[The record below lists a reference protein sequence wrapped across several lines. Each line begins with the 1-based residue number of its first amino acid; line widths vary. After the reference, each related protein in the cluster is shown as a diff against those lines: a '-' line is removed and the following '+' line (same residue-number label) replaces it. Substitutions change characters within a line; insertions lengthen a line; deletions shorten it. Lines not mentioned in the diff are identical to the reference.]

1 MLGKDLRDAGAFDL
15 CRLDRTKIMFQ
26 FLVDVLMRVCDLML
40 VAIGMSAV
48 YSLMKFP
55 NIALVQYA
63 ATGGILAIVLQ
74 KTGAPVA
81 VAIVFAVVVTRLV
94 AVILN
99 EFLFNRMLKIGSST
113 AMIGSLAVSLVF
125 SAAFLVTVGPNPSRF
140 SLPVSKPIRIL
151 DTRITEPQL
160 VSFAIVAVA
169 LGVFALLY
177 FRTDLGRCMR
187 ATSTNE
193 VLADATGI
201 NTARMKTI
209 IVLISGVMAAL
220 GGVAIAL
227 KGEVDIQVGMD
238 LLLPVFASAIL
249 GGLGNP
255 FGAVAGALLIS
266 LVETVVTTINFGP
279 LMGQVVAFLPVAY
292 ASAISFLLL
301 VAALLWRP
309 RGLFVSEVKRV

>member
-1 MLGKDLRDAGAFDL
+1 
-15 CRLDRTKIMFQ
+15 MFQ
-26 FLVDVLMRVCDLML
+26 FLVDVLMRACDLML

-81 VAIVFAVVVTRLV
+81 VAIVFAVVLTGLV

-99 EFLFNRMLKIGSST
+99 EFLFNRMLRIGSST

-140 SLPVSKPIRIL
+140 RLPVSKPIRIL

>member
-1 MLGKDLRDAGAFDL
+1 
-15 CRLDRTKIMFQ
+15 MFQ
-26 FLVDVLMRVCDLML
+26 FIVDVLMRACDLML

-63 ATGGILAIVLQ
+63 ASGGMLAIVLQ
-74 KTGAPVA
+74 KAGVPLWVS
-81 VAIVFAVVVTRLV
+81 VIFAVLLTGLLAVV
-94 AVILN
+94 LN
-99 EFLFNRMLKIGSST
+99 EILFNRMLKIGSST
-113 AMIGSLAVSLVF
+113 AMIGSLAVAMIF
-125 SAAFLVTVGPNPSRF
+125 SAVFLVTVGPDPARF
-140 SLPVSKPIRIL
+140 ALPIARPILVL
-151 DTRITEPQL
+151 DARITVPQL
-160 VSFAIVAVA
+160 LSFAIVAVA
-169 LGVFALLY
+169 IGLFALLY

-201 NTARMKTI
+201 NTRRMKTI
-209 IVLISGVMAAL
+209 IVLISAVMAAL

-255 FGAVAGALLIS
+255 FGAMAGALLIS
-266 LVETVVTTINFGP
+266 FTETVVTAVNFGP
-279 LMGQVVAFLPVAY
+279 LFGQVVVFLPVAY

>member
-1 MLGKDLRDAGAFDL
+1 
-15 CRLDRTKIMFQ
+15 
-26 FLVDVLMRVCDLML
+26 
-40 VAIGMSAV
+40 
-48 YSLMKFP
+48 MKFP

-63 ATGGILAIVLQ
+63 ATGGVLAIVLQ
-74 KTGAPVA
+74 KAGMPVG
-81 VAIVFAVVVTRLV
+81 VAIVIAVVLTGML

-113 AMIGSLAVSLVF
+113 AMIGSLAVSMVF
-125 SAAFLVTVGPNPSRF
+125 SAALLVTVGPSPSRF
-140 SLPVSKPIRIL
+140 ALPVSRPIRIL
-151 DTRITEPQL
+151 GARITEPQL
-160 VSFAIVAVA
+160 LGLAIVAA
-169 LGVFALLY
+169 AIGVFAFLY

-201 NTARMKTI
+201 NTGRMKTI

-227 KGEVDIQVGMD
+227 KGEVDIQLGMD

-255 FGAVAGALLIS
+255 FGAIAGALLIS
-266 LVETVVTTINFGP
+266 AAETVVTAVNFGP
-279 LMGQVVAFLPVAY
+279 LMGEVVAFLPVAY

>member
-1 MLGKDLRDAGAFDL
+1 
-15 CRLDRTKIMFQ
+15 MFQ
-26 FLVDVLMRVCDLML
+26 FLVDVLMRACDLML

-63 ATGGILAIVLQ
+63 ATGGVLGIVLQ
-74 KTGAPVA
+74 KTGMPVVIA
-81 VAIVFAVVVTRLV
+81 VAFAVLLTGLL

-113 AMIGSLAVSLVF
+113 AMIGSLAVSMIF
-125 SAAFLVTVGPNPSRF
+125 SAGFLVTVGPSPSRF
-140 SLPVSKPIRIL
+140 AMPLSRPVRIL
-151 DTRITEPQL
+151 DARITEPQL
-160 VSFAIVAVA
+160 LSFAIVAA
-169 LGVFALLY
+169 AIGMFALLY

-227 KGEVDIQVGMD
+227 KGEVDIQMGMD

-255 FGAVAGALLIS
+255 FGAIAGALLIS
-266 LVETVVTTINFGP
+266 FAETAVTAVNFGP
-279 LMGQVVAFLPVAY
+279 LLGQVVAFLPVAY

>member
-1 MLGKDLRDAGAFDL
+1 MLRKNLRDAGAFDL

-26 FLVDVLMRVCDLML
+26 FLVDVLMRACDLML

-48 YSLMKFP
+48 YSLMRFP

-81 VAIVFAVVVTRLV
+81 VAIVFAVVLTGLV

-140 SLPVSKPIRIL
+140 RLPVSKPIRIL
-151 DTRITEPQL
+151 DARITEPQL

-177 FRTDLGRCMR
+177 FRTNLGRCMR

-193 VLADATGI
+193 ILADATGI

-220 GGVAIAL
+220 GGVVIAL

>member
-1 MLGKDLRDAGAFDL
+1 
-15 CRLDRTKIMFQ
+15 MFQ
-26 FLVDVLMRVCDLML
+26 FLVDVLMRACDLIL

-63 ATGGILAIVLQ
+63 ATGGVLAIVLQ
-74 KTGAPVA
+74 KTGMPVVIA
-81 VAIVFAVVVTRLV
+81 VAFAVLLTSLL

-113 AMIGSLAVSLVF
+113 AMIGSLAVSMIF
-125 SAAFLVTVGPNPSRF
+125 SAVFLVTVGPSPSRF
-140 SLPVSKPIRIL
+140 AMPLSRPVRIL
-151 DTRITEPQL
+151 DARITEPQL
-160 VSFAIVAVA
+160 LSFAIVTIAIIM
-169 LGVFALLY
+169 FALLY

-220 GGVAIAL
+220 GGIVIAL
-227 KGEVDIQVGMD
+227 KGEVDIQMGMD

-255 FGAVAGALLIS
+255 FGAIAGALLIS
-266 LVETVVTTINFGP
+266 FAETAVTAVNFGP
-279 LMGQVVAFLPVAY
+279 LLGQVVVFLPVAY
-292 ASAISFLLL
+292 ASATSFLLL

>member
-1 MLGKDLRDAGAFDL
+1 
-15 CRLDRTKIMFQ
+15 MFQ
-26 FLVDVLMRVCDLML
+26 FLIDVLMRACDLML

-63 ATGGILAIVLQ
+63 ATGGVLAIVLQ
-74 KTGAPVA
+74 KTGMPVVIA
-81 VAIVFAVVVTRLV
+81 VAFAVLLTGLL

-99 EFLFNRMLKIGSST
+99 EFLFNRMLKIRSST
-113 AMIGSLAVSLVF
+113 AMIGSLAVSMIF
-125 SAAFLVTVGPNPSRF
+125 SAVLLVTVGPSPSRF
-140 SLPVSKPIRIL
+140 AMPLSRPVRIL
-151 DTRITEPQL
+151 DARITEPQL
-160 VSFAIVAVA
+160 LSFFIVTIAIIM
-169 LGVFALLY
+169 FALLY

-201 NTARMKTI
+201 NTARMKTV

-227 KGEVDIQVGMD
+227 KGEVDIQMGMD

-255 FGAVAGALLIS
+255 FGAIAGALLIS
-266 LVETVVTTINFGP
+266 FAETAVTTINFGP
-279 LMGQVVAFLPVAY
+279 AIGQVVAFLPVAY

-309 RGLFVSEVKRV
+309 RGLFVSEIKRV

>member
-1 MLGKDLRDAGAFDL
+1 
-15 CRLDRTKIMFQ
+15 MFQ
-26 FLVDVLMRVCDLML
+26 FLADVLMRACDLML

-63 ATGGILAIVLQ
+63 ATGGVLAIALQ
-74 KTGAPVA
+74 KAGVPVG
-81 VAIVFAVVVTRLV
+81 VAIIFAVVLTGLL
-94 AVILN
+94 AVVLN

-113 AMIGSLAVSLVF
+113 AMIGSLAVSMVF
-125 SAAFLVTVGPNPSRF
+125 SAIFLVTVGPSPSRF
-140 SLPVSKPIRIL
+140 ALPVSRPIRIL
-151 DTRITEPQL
+151 DARITEPQL
-160 VSFAIVAVA
+160 LGFAIVAA
-169 LGVFALLY
+169 TIGVFAFLY

-201 NTARMKTI
+201 NTGRMKTI

-255 FGAVAGALLIS
+255 FGAIAGALLIS
-266 LVETVVTTINFGP
+266 AAETVVTAVNFGP
-279 LMGQVVAFLPVAY
+279 LMGEVVAFLPVAY

>member
-1 MLGKDLRDAGAFDL
+1 
-15 CRLDRTKIMFQ
+15 MFQ
-26 FLVDVLMRVCDLML
+26 FLVDVLMRACDLML
-40 VAIGMSAV
+40 VATGMSAV

-63 ATGGILAIVLQ
+63 ATGGVLAIVLQ
-74 KTGAPVA
+74 KAGMPVG
-81 VAIVFAVVVTRLV
+81 VAIVIAVVLTGLL

-113 AMIGSLAVSLVF
+113 AMIGSLAVSMVF
-125 SAAFLVTVGPNPSRF
+125 SAVLLVTVGPSPSRF
-140 SLPVSKPIRIL
+140 ALPVLRPIRIL
-151 DTRITEPQL
+151 DARITEPQL
-160 VSFAIVAVA
+160 LGLAIVVA
-169 LGVFALLY
+169 AIGVFAFLY

-201 NTARMKTI
+201 NTGRMKTI

-255 FGAVAGALLIS
+255 FGAIAGALLIS
-266 LVETVVTTINFGP
+266 AAETVVTAVNFGP
-279 LMGQVVAFLPVAY
+279 LMGEVVVFLPVAY

-301 VAALLWRP
+301 VAAILWRP

>member
-1 MLGKDLRDAGAFDL
+1 
-15 CRLDRTKIMFQ
+15 MFQ
-26 FLVDVLMRVCDLML
+26 FLVDVLMRACDLML

-63 ATGGILAIVLQ
+63 ATGGVLAIVLQ
-74 KTGAPVA
+74 KTGMPV
-81 VAIVFAVVVTRLV
+81 VIAIAFAVLLTGLL
-94 AVILN
+94 AVIFN

-113 AMIGSLAVSLVF
+113 AMIGSLAVSMIF
-125 SAAFLVTVGPNPSRF
+125 SAGFLVTVGPSPSRF
-140 SLPVSKPIRIL
+140 AMPLSRPVRIL
-151 DTRITEPQL
+151 DARITEPQL
-160 VSFAIVAVA
+160 LSFAIVAA
-169 LGVFALLY
+169 AIGMFALLY

-227 KGEVDIQVGMD
+227 KGEVDIQMGMD

-255 FGAVAGALLIS
+255 FGAIAGALLIS
-266 LVETVVTTINFGP
+266 FAETAVTAVNFGP
-279 LMGQVVAFLPVAY
+279 LLGQVVAFLPVAY

>member
-1 MLGKDLRDAGAFDL
+1 
-15 CRLDRTKIMFQ
+15 MFQ
-26 FLVDVLMRVCDLML
+26 FLLDVLMRACDLML

-81 VAIVFAVVVTRLV
+81 VAIVFAVVLTGLV

-151 DTRITEPQL
+151 DARITEPQL

-169 LGVFALLY
+169 LGIFALLY

>member
-1 MLGKDLRDAGAFDL
+1 
-15 CRLDRTKIMFQ
+15 MFQ
-26 FLVDVLMRVCDLML
+26 FLLDVLMRACDLML

-81 VAIVFAVVVTRLV
+81 VAIVFAVVLTGLV

-140 SLPVSKPIRIL
+140 RLPVSKPIRIL
-151 DTRITEPQL
+151 DARITEPQL

-201 NTARMKTI
+201 NTARIKTI

-227 KGEVDIQVGMD
+227 KGEVDIQIGMD

>member
-1 MLGKDLRDAGAFDL
+1 
-15 CRLDRTKIMFQ
+15 MFQ
-26 FLVDVLMRVCDLML
+26 FLVDVLMRACDLML

-63 ATGGILAIVLQ
+63 ATGGVLAIALQ
-74 KTGAPVA
+74 KAGMPV
-81 VAIVFAVVVTRLV
+81 VIAIAFAVLLTGLL

-99 EFLFNRMLKIGSST
+99 EFLFNRMLRIGSST
-113 AMIGSLAVSLVF
+113 AMIGSLAVSMIF
-125 SAAFLVTVGPNPSRF
+125 SAGFLVTVGPSPSRF
-140 SLPVSKPIRIL
+140 VMPLSRPVRIL
-151 DTRITEPQL
+151 AARITEPQL
-160 VSFAIVAVA
+160 LSFAIVAIA
-169 LGVFALLY
+169 IGMFAFLY

-209 IVLISGVMAAL
+209 IVLISGIMAAL

-227 KGEVDIQVGMD
+227 KGEVDIQMGMD
-238 LLLPVFASAIL
+238 LLLSVFASAIL

-255 FGAVAGALLIS
+255 FGAIAGALLIS
-266 LVETVVTTINFGP
+266 FAETAVTAVNFGP
-279 LMGQVVAFLPVAY
+279 LLGQVVVFLPVAY
-292 ASAISFLLL
+292 ASATSFLLL

>member
-1 MLGKDLRDAGAFDL
+1 
-15 CRLDRTKIMFQ
+15 MFQ
-26 FLVDVLMRVCDLML
+26 FLVDVLMRACDLML

-48 YSLMKFP
+48 YSLMRFP

-81 VAIVFAVVVTRLV
+81 VAIVFAVVLTGLV

-140 SLPVSKPIRIL
+140 RLPVSKPIRIL
-151 DTRITEPQL
+151 DARITEPQL

-177 FRTDLGRCMR
+177 FRTNLGRCMR

-193 VLADATGI
+193 ILADATGI

-220 GGVAIAL
+220 GGVVIAL

>member
-1 MLGKDLRDAGAFDL
+1 
-15 CRLDRTKIMFQ
+15 
-26 FLVDVLMRVCDLML
+26 
-40 VAIGMSAV
+40 
-48 YSLMKFP
+48 
-55 NIALVQYA
+55 
-63 ATGGILAIVLQ
+63 
-74 KTGAPVA
+74 
-81 VAIVFAVVVTRLV
+81 
-94 AVILN
+94 
-99 EFLFNRMLKIGSST
+99 
-113 AMIGSLAVSLVF
+113 
-125 SAAFLVTVGPNPSRF
+125 
-140 SLPVSKPIRIL
+140 
-151 DTRITEPQL
+151 
-160 VSFAIVAVA
+160 
-169 LGVFALLY
+169 
-177 FRTDLGRCMR
+177 MR

-227 KGEVDIQVGMD
+227 KGEVDIQMGMD

-255 FGAVAGALLIS
+255 FGAIAGALLIS
-266 LVETVVTTINFGP
+266 FAETAVTAVNFGP
-279 LMGQVVAFLPVAY
+279 LLGQVVAFLPVAY

>member
-1 MLGKDLRDAGAFDL
+1 
-15 CRLDRTKIMFQ
+15 MFQ
-26 FLVDVLMRVCDLML
+26 FFVDVLMRACDLML

-63 ATGGILAIVLQ
+63 ATGGVLAIVLQ
-74 KTGAPVA
+74 KAGMPVG
-81 VAIVFAVVVTRLV
+81 VAIVIAVVLTGML

-113 AMIGSLAVSLVF
+113 AMIGSLAVSMVF
-125 SAAFLVTVGPNPSRF
+125 SAVFLVTVGPSPSRF
-140 SLPVSKPIRIL
+140 ALPVSRPIRIL
-151 DTRITEPQL
+151 DARITEPQL
-160 VSFAIVAVA
+160 LGLVIVAA
-169 LGVFALLY
+169 AIGVFAFLY

-201 NTARMKTI
+201 NTGRMKTI

-255 FGAVAGALLIS
+255 FGAIAGALLIS
-266 LVETVVTTINFGP
+266 AAETVVTAVNFGP
-279 LMGQVVAFLPVAY
+279 LMGEVVAFLPVAY

>member
-1 MLGKDLRDAGAFDL
+1 
-15 CRLDRTKIMFQ
+15 MFQ
-26 FLVDVLMRVCDLML
+26 FIVDVLMRACDLML

-63 ATGGILAIVLQ
+63 ASGGVLAIVLQ
-74 KTGAPVA
+74 KTGAPLWVSVA
-81 VAIVFAVVVTRLV
+81 FAVLLTGLL

-99 EFLFNRMLKIGSST
+99 EILFNRMLKVGSST
-113 AMIGSLAVSLVF
+113 AMIGSLAVAMIF
-125 SAAFLVTVGPNPSRF
+125 SAVFLVTVGPSPSRF
-140 SLPVSKPIRIL
+140 ALPIARPLRIL
-151 DTRITEPQL
+151 DARITEPQL
-160 VSFAIVAVA
+160 LSFAIVAVA
-169 LGVFALLY
+169 IGAFAFLY

-201 NTARMKTI
+201 NTRRMKTI

-227 KGEVDIQVGMD
+227 KGEIDIQVGMD

-255 FGAVAGALLIS
+255 FGAIAGALLIS
-266 LVETVVTTINFGP
+266 LVETLVTAVNFGP
-279 LMGQVVAFLPVAY
+279 LVGQVVAFLPVAY

-301 VAALLWRP
+301 VAALLRRP

>member
-1 MLGKDLRDAGAFDL
+1 
-15 CRLDRTKIMFQ
+15 MFQ
-26 FLVDVLMRVCDLML
+26 FLVDVLMRACDLML

-74 KTGAPVA
+74 KIGAPVA
-81 VAIVFAVVVTRLV
+81 VAIVFAVVLTGLV

-151 DTRITEPQL
+151 DARITEPQL

>member
-1 MLGKDLRDAGAFDL
+1 
-15 CRLDRTKIMFQ
+15 MFQ
-26 FLVDVLMRVCDLML
+26 FLVDVLMRACDLML

-74 KTGAPVA
+74 KIGAPVA
-81 VAIVFAVVVTRLV
+81 VAIVFAVVLTGLV

-140 SLPVSKPIRIL
+140 RLPVSKPIRIL
-151 DTRITEPQL
+151 DARITEPQL

-227 KGEVDIQVGMD
+227 KGEVDIQIGMD

-279 LMGQVVAFLPVAY
+279 LMGQVVVFLPVAY

>member
-1 MLGKDLRDAGAFDL
+1 
-15 CRLDRTKIMFQ
+15 MFQ
-26 FLVDVLMRVCDLML
+26 FLVDVLMRACDLML

-63 ATGGILAIVLQ
+63 ATGGVLAIVLQ
-74 KTGAPVA
+74 KTGMPV
-81 VAIVFAVVVTRLV
+81 VIAIAFAVLLTGLL

-113 AMIGSLAVSLVF
+113 AMIGSLAVSMIF
-125 SAAFLVTVGPNPSRF
+125 SAGFLVTVGPSPSRF
-140 SLPVSKPIRIL
+140 AMPLSRPVRIL
-151 DTRITEPQL
+151 DARITEPQL
-160 VSFAIVAVA
+160 LSFAIVAA
-169 LGVFALLY
+169 AIGMFALLY

-227 KGEVDIQVGMD
+227 KGEVDIQMGMD

-255 FGAVAGALLIS
+255 FGAIAGALLIS
-266 LVETVVTTINFGP
+266 FAETAVTAVNFGP
-279 LMGQVVAFLPVAY
+279 LLGQVVAFLPVAY

>member
-1 MLGKDLRDAGAFDL
+1 
-15 CRLDRTKIMFQ
+15 MFQ
-26 FLVDVLMRVCDLML
+26 FLVDTLMRACDLVL

-63 ATGGILAIVLQ
+63 AMGGMLAIVLQ
-74 KTGAPVA
+74 KAGVPIGA
-81 VAIVFAVVVTRLV
+81 AIVFSVLLTGLLAVL
-94 AVILN
+94 LN

-113 AMIGSLAVSLVF
+113 AMIGSLAVGMIF
-125 SAAFLVTVGPNPSRF
+125 SAAFLVTMGPNPSRF
-140 SLPVSKPIRIL
+140 ALPISRPLRIL
-151 DTRITEPQL
+151 GALVTEPQL
-160 VSFAIVAVA
+160 VSFVIVLAAIAA
-169 LGVFALLY
+169 FALLY
-177 FRTDLGRCMR
+177 FKTDLGRCMR

-201 NTARMKTI
+201 NTARMKTV
-209 IVLISGVMAAL
+209 IVLISGMMAAL
-220 GGVAIAL
+220 GGVSIAL

-255 FGAVAGALLIS
+255 FGAIAGALLIS
-266 LVETVVTTINFGP
+266 IAETAVTTINFGP
-279 LMGQVVAFLPVAY
+279 LMGQVVVFLPVAY

>member
-1 MLGKDLRDAGAFDL
+1 
-15 CRLDRTKIMFQ
+15 MFQ
-26 FLVDVLMRVCDLML
+26 FLVDMLMRACDLML

-63 ATGGILAIVLQ
+63 ATGGVLAIVLQ
-74 KTGAPVA
+74 KTGMPV
-81 VAIVFAVVVTRLV
+81 VIAIAFAVLLTGLL

-113 AMIGSLAVSLVF
+113 AMIGSLAVSMIF
-125 SAAFLVTVGPNPSRF
+125 SAVFLVTVGPSPSRF
-140 SLPVSKPIRIL
+140 AMPLSRPVRIL
-151 DTRITEPQL
+151 DARITEPQL
-160 VSFAIVAVA
+160 LSFAIVVIAI
-169 LGVFALLY
+169 GMFALLY

-227 KGEVDIQVGMD
+227 KGEVDIQMGMD

-255 FGAVAGALLIS
+255 FGAIAGALLIS
-266 LVETVVTTINFGP
+266 FAETAVTAVNVGP
-279 LMGQVVAFLPVAY
+279 LLGQVVAFLPVAY

>member
-1 MLGKDLRDAGAFDL
+1 
-15 CRLDRTKIMFQ
+15 MFQ
-26 FLVDVLMRVCDLML
+26 FLVDVLMRACDLML

-63 ATGGILAIVLQ
+63 ATGGVLGIVLQ
-74 KTGAPVA
+74 KTGMPVVIA
-81 VAIVFAVVVTRLV
+81 VAFAVLLTGLL

-113 AMIGSLAVSLVF
+113 AMIGSLAVGMIF
-125 SAAFLVTVGPNPSRF
+125 SAVFLVTVGPSPSRF
-140 SLPVSKPIRIL
+140 AMPLSRPVRIL
-151 DTRITEPQL
+151 DARITEPQL
-160 VSFAIVAVA
+160 LSFAIVAA
-169 LGVFALLY
+169 AIGMFALLY

-227 KGEVDIQVGMD
+227 KGEVDIQMGMD

-255 FGAVAGALLIS
+255 FGAIAGALLIS
-266 LVETVVTTINFGP
+266 FAETAVTAVNVGP
-279 LMGQVVAFLPVAY
+279 LRGQVVAFLPVAY

>member
-1 MLGKDLRDAGAFDL
+1 
-15 CRLDRTKIMFQ
+15 MFQ
-26 FLVDVLMRVCDLML
+26 FLVDVLMRACDLML

-63 ATGGILAIVLQ
+63 ATGGVLAIALQ
-74 KTGAPVA
+74 KAGVPVG
-81 VAIVFAVVVTRLV
+81 VAIIFAVVLTGLL

-113 AMIGSLAVSLVF
+113 AMIGSLAVSMVF

-140 SLPVSKPIRIL
+140 ALPVSRPIRIL
-151 DTRITEPQL
+151 DARITEPQL
-160 VSFAIVAVA
+160 LGFAIVAA
-169 LGVFALLY
+169 AIGVFAFLY

-187 ATSTNE
+187 ATSTND

-201 NTARMKTI
+201 DTGRMKTI

-255 FGAVAGALLIS
+255 FGAIAGALLIS
-266 LVETVVTTINFGP
+266 AAETVVTAVNFGP
-279 LMGQVVAFLPVAY
+279 LMGEVAAFLPVAY